1 MLESG
6 CWIACVDGAPY
17 ALKSTMRPVPGAVAA
32 GWVGWR
38 AGLVELPLLASLS
51 WSVGC
56 VCACGCAEA

>member
-1 MLESG
+1 LYSE
-6 CWIACVDGAPY
+6 VQ
-17 ALKSTMRPVPGAVAA
+17 ALKSTMRPVPGAVDA

-51 WSVGC
+51 WSAGC